1 MTYCHKSNTK
11 TSTLNQMPTTIVNV
25 QQRKKTKFPYTHIS
39 QHLYVTYYHIY
50 KDIKTETWPYTTHQ
64 FQDDSWNAILHE
76 GDLQRKATTTGN
88 RWNHLPSWKL
98 AKMLCVW
105 RKIQHKWRAP
115 LQLGQSFVSHKRH
128 SFCSRIHWQQ
138 VSKPYGTNSVIQWP
152 DLFGSS

>member
-1 MTYCHKSNTK
+1 MCIYVHIYMCIYRHKYAYVNDILSQIKTRKHQHLTK
-11 TSTLNQMPTTIVNV
+11 CPQQLSTCN
-25 QQRKKTKFPYTHIS
+25 REKKPKFPYTHIS

-76 GDLQRKATTTGN
+76 RDLQRKATTTGN

-105 RKIQHKWRAP
+105 KKIQHKWRAP

-128 SFCSRIHWQQ
+128 SFCSRIH
-138 VSKPYGTNSVIQWP
+138 
-152 DLFGSS
+152 